1 MTYRDYIEFYNAI
14 KGSNLSIYPTLTFF
28 LNAVN
33 NINIGCGCQKNGR
46 INAAKA
52 KYVALHTDLTEPEKQ
67 YLKTT
72 IADQIE
78 FYSDNI
84 LLGKI

>member
-1 MTYRDYIEFYNAI
+1 MIYKDYIEFYNAI
-14 KGSNLSIYPTLTFF
+14 KGGSLTIYPTLTFF
-28 LNAVN
+28 INAVN
-33 NINIGCGCQKNGR
+33 NINVGCGCQKNGR

-52 KYVALHTDLTEPEKQ
+52 KYAAIHTDLTEPEKQ

-78 FYSDNI
+78 FYSDNNF
-84 LLGKI
+84 LGKI